1 MYRVYCQ
8 HWTAGPPRKA
18 RKEFADVDKAILHA
32 CELTK
37 YRQVLLAHVVRIEP
51 EDRPL
56 KATLIFTSNRRR
68 FTRLKVVDAAVR
80 QEADNA
86 LAALSPAGFADP
98 APAPAPQG
106 VAAGVSA
113 ASRK

>member
-8 HWTAGPPRKA
+8 SWTAGDLRKT
-18 RKEFADVDKAILHA
+18 RKDFADVDAAILHA

-37 YRQVLLAHVVRIEP
+37 YRRVLIAHVMRIDGDAHP
-51 EDRPL
+51 V
-56 KATLIFTSNRRR
+56 KATLIFTSARRR
-68 FTRLKVVDAAVR
+68 FTRRKDIDAAVR

-86 LAALSPAGFADP
+86 LAALSPAGFPDR
-98 APAPAPQG
+98 APAPGGRLA
-106 VAAGVSA
+106 AAGGSA